1 MDYSSAV
8 FYFFSFILLFSAIK
22 VITSRNPIFSALF
35 LVLSFFS
42 AAGLWLLLQAEF
54 LAIALVLVYV
64 GAVMVLFL
72 FVIMM
77 IDINV
82 EVMKKGFW
90 NYFPAIGFVS
100 IVMLTEIILV
110 LNQPYFKEP
119 PLFVDPKKS
128 NTDAIGEI
136 LYSDYVLPFEI
147 AAIILLVAIIA
158 AITLTLRGKKM
169 HKGIDP
175 ALQIGVQKSD
185 RIKMVEIKTE
195 KQKIKKQVKG
205 K

>member
-22 VITSRNPIFSALF
+22 VITARNPIFSALF

-90 NYFPAIGFVS
+90 NYFPAIAFVS
-100 IVMLTEIILV
+100 WSAFGLGFILGGATTGFDVTGFGVFCWPTFFSGASGITNAAEMYKGASATRRTSSSGHSIKNKPII
-110 LNQPYFKEP
+110 K
-119 PLFVDPKKS
+119 
-128 NTDAIGEI
+128 A
-136 LYSDYVLPFEI
+136 
-147 AAIILLVAIIA
+147 
-158 AITLTLRGKKM
+158 
-169 HKGIDP
+169 
-175 ALQIGVQKSD
+175 
-185 RIKMVEIKTE
+185 
-195 KQKIKKQVKG
+195 
-205 K
+205 

>member
-77 IDINV
+77 IDINI

-100 IVMLTEIILV
+100 IIMLTEIILI
-110 LNQPYFKEP
+110 LNKPFFKTPALFKP
-119 PLFVDPKKS
+119 PLKS
-128 NTDAIGEI
+128 NTEV
-136 LYSDYVLPFEI
+136 LYSDYILPFEI

-158 AITLTLRGKKM
+158 AIALTLRGKKM

-175 ALQIGVQKSD
+175 AIQISVKKSD
-185 RIKMVEIKTE
+185 RLKMVDMGITKT
-195 KQKIKKQVKG
+195 KTKKRDKRN
-205 K
+205 

>member
-1 MDYSSAV
+1 
-8 FYFFSFILLFSAIK
+8 
-22 VITSRNPIFSALF
+22 
-35 LVLSFFS
+35 
-42 AAGLWLLLQAEF
+42 
-54 LAIALVLVYV
+54 
-64 GAVMVLFL
+64 VMVLFL

-90 NYFPAIGFVS
+90 NYFPAIAFVS

-110 LNQPYFKEP
+110 LNQPFFKAP
-119 PLFVDPKKS
+119 ALFEAPKKS
-128 NTDAIGEI
+128 NTDAIGEV
-136 LYSDYVLPFEI
+136 LYSDYVLPFEV

-158 AITLTLRGKKM
+158 AISLTLRGKKM

-185 RIKMVEIKTE
+185 RIKMIEMKSE
-195 KQKIKKQVKG
+195 KVKIKKRTKR

>member
-77 IDINV
+77 IDINI

-90 NYFPAIGFVS
+90 NYLPAIGFVS
-100 IVMLTEIILV
+100 IIMLTEIILV
-110 LNQPYFKEP
+110 LNKPFFKTKALFKP
-119 PLFVDPKKS
+119 PLKS
-128 NTDAIGEI
+128 NTDAIGEV
-136 LYSDYVLPFEI
+136 LYSDYILPFEI

-158 AITLTLRGKKM
+158 AIALTLRGKKM

-175 ALQIGVQKSD
+175 AIQISVKKSD
-185 RIKMVEIKTE
+185 RLKMVDMGITKT
-195 KQKIKKQVKG
+195 KTKKRDKRN
-205 K
+205 

>member
-22 VITSRNPIFSALF
+22 VITARNPIFSALF

-90 NYFPAIGFVS
+90 NYFPAIAFVS

-110 LNQPYFKEP
+110 
-119 PLFVDPKKS
+119 
-128 NTDAIGEI
+128 
-136 LYSDYVLPFEI
+136 
-147 AAIILLVAIIA
+147 
-158 AITLTLRGKKM
+158 
-169 HKGIDP
+169 
-175 ALQIGVQKSD
+175 
-185 RIKMVEIKTE
+185 
-195 KQKIKKQVKG
+195 
-205 K
+205 